1 MPYADIGNDVK
12 LYYEEYFPQQGSV
25 NTPLIFLH
33 GFTLDR
39 RMWQAQLDYFKDK
52 YHIILV
58 DAKGHG
64 KSSAPKTGYSRA
76 DRIED
81 LRRFVEVLSLS
92 PYHLVGLSMGGS
104 TALGFSLLYPE
115 KIKSLTLASTSATGY
130 KVGPRISRIDQMVKE
145 KGLEAAR
152 KKWIQYAVNYYS
164 EEQKAIKDC
173 LLLMMTEHSGAPW
186 VDKKRGK
193 YPPPENDLERVSS
206 LKIPTK
212 IFAGTEDKVFEP
224 LAHILGG
231 KIPNSFVSI
240 FEGVGHMINMEEPER
255 FNKELDEFL
264 IKNM

>member
-12 LYYEEYFPQQGSV
+12 LYYDEYIPQNGSV
-25 NTPLIFLH
+25 ASPVIFLH

-39 RMWQAQLDYFKDK
+39 RMWQAQLDFFKDK

-130 KVGPRISRIDQMVKE
+130 KVGPKISRIDKMVKE

-152 KKWIQYAVNYYS
+152 KKWIQYAVNYYQ
-164 EEQKAIKDC
+164 EDQKVIKD
-173 LLLMMTEHSGAPW
+173 LLSLMMNEHSGAPW
-186 VDKKRGK
+186 VDKMRGN
-193 YPPPENDLERVSS
+193 YPPPDNDLERVSS
-206 LKIPTK
+206 LIVPTK
-212 IFAGTEDKVFEP
+212 IFAGSADKIFEP
-224 LAHILGG
+224 LAHLLGE
-231 KIPNSFVSI
+231 KIPNSNVSI
-240 FEGVGHMINMEEPER
+240 FKGIGHMINMEEPER

-264 IKNM
+264 IKYM